1 MTTAAKI
8 RPLLALGLLSL
19 IWGYN
24 WVVMKEAL
32 HYIDPFAFSAL
43 RSILGALAIFAILLL
58 LGRSRAPG
66 SFLGVLI
73 LGLIQTTLF
82 VTFSA
87 WALVSGGAGKTAV
100 LVYTMPL
107 WLLMLAWP
115 ILGERVKGWQ
125 WLALPSAFAGL
136 LLILEP
142 WHLQAPL
149 FSTGLAVL
157 AAICWAAS
165 GVWVKRLRARV
176 RIDLLPLTAW
186 QLLLGSVPLLIFA
199 FIARP
204 QPITWAPTLV
214 WALVYNAIPATAL
227 AWLLWLYA
235 LHELPAGMAGMG
247 TLLTPLVGVSAAW
260 LQLGEQP
267 QAAEAGGMILVF
279 TGLAILIADRWRSR

>member
-1 MTTAAKI
+1 M
-8 RPLLALGLLSL
+8 ALGLLSL

-43 RSILGALAIFAILLL
+43 RSILGALAIFVILLL

-73 LGLIQTTLF
+73 LGLVQTTLF

-125 WLALPSAFAGL
+125 WLALLSAFAGL

-142 WHLQAPL
+142 WRMRAPL
-149 FSTGLAVL
+149 FSTVLALL

-165 GVWVKRLRARV
+165 GIWVKRLRARV
-176 RIDLLPLTAW
+176 KIDLLPLTAW
-186 QLLLGSVPLLIFA
+186 QLLLGSAPLLIFA
-199 FIARP
+199 FVARP
-204 QPITWAPTLV
+204 QPITWAPSLIG
-214 WALVYNAIPATAL
+214 ALVYNAIPATAL

-260 LQLGEQP
+260 IQLGERP
-267 QAAEAGGMILVF
+267 GALEAGGMVLVF
-279 TGLAILIADRWRSR
+279 AGLAILIGDRWRSR